1 MVEAVA
7 RGPWGKSGFAELREM
22 FLEAVEICA
31 GVGIAGRD
39 GAAGAGIAAFEVG
52 GAETETNN
60 AAFVWAEKLIFPES
74 GKGVAAGD
82 VRGRGVDFEAGAK
95 AEAGFFERDAGKP
108 FGDGAESGRGDD
120 GGAVGDGV
128 IGEAVRGIA
137 NEDLL
142 LEENAEPFGG
152 VLVGFGEGEGAGGDA
167 AAIAGDG
174 ESDAG
179 EIGRIVGADE
189 MDCGSTLAVDPAA
202 IDGIKSPGA
211 VESEA
216 AGRTDGGG
224 GDGNRVEGLDG
235 VKANV
240 GEDGDQGRGGHEESL
255 AGGSDGR
262 RAGRVEIGSHRSRGS
277 GNLAMIAPLRNGLVR
292 RCFGRDEN
300 LGAVRGTSALRRV
313 R

>member
-1 MVEAVA
+1 MVEAFA
-7 RGPWGKSGFAELREM
+7 RGPGWKSGFAELREV

-39 GAAGAGIAAFEVG
+39 GATSAGIAAFEVG
-52 GAETETNN
+52 GAETETDD
-60 AAFVWAEKLIFPES
+60 AAFVWAEELIFPEG

-82 VRGRGVDFEAGAK
+82 VRGRSVDFQVGTK
-95 AEAGFFERDAGKP
+95 AEAGFFERHSRTP
-108 FGDGAESGRGDD
+108 FGDGAKAGRGDD
-120 GGAVGDGV
+120 GGTVGDGV
-128 IGEAVRGIA
+128 IGETVRGIT

-152 VLVGFGEGEGAGGDA
+152 VFVGFGEGEGAGGDA

-179 EIGRIVGADE
+179 EIGRVIGADE

-202 IDGIKSPGA
+202 VDGIESPGA
-211 VESEA
+211 VECEA
-216 AGRTDGGG
+216 AGRTDGGR
-224 GDGNRVEGLDG
+224 GDGDRVEGFYG

-262 RAGRVEIGSHRSRGS
+262 RAGRVES
-277 GNLAMIAPLRNGLVR
+277 
-292 RCFGRDEN
+292 
-300 LGAVRGTSALRRV
+300 
-313 R
+313 